1 MARSNAARKTSAG
14 PRKPRADV
22 LAEKPVNDVLVAK
35 PVRLPSHAEIA
46 RRAFE
51 LYQARGG
58 AHGSD
63 LNDWLCAEHELRAL
77 H

>member
-1 MARSNAARKTSAG
+1 MARSNAARKSAP
-14 PRKPRADV
+14 PRKARAEV
-22 LAEKPVNDVLVAK
+22 LADKPVNDVLVSK
-35 PVRLPSHAEIA
+35 PVRLPTHAEIA

-58 AHGSD
+58 AHGCD
-63 LNDWLCAEHELRAL
+63 LNDWLSAERELRAP

>member
-1 MARSNAARKTSAG
+1 MARSNAARKSAP
-14 PRKPRADV
+14 PRKPRTDV
-22 LAEKPVNDVLVAK
+22 LADKPVNDVLVVK
-35 PVRLPSHAEIA
+35 PVRLPTHAEIA

-58 AHGSD
+58 THGSD
-63 LNDWLCAEHELRAL
+63 LNDWLHAERELRAS

>member
-1 MARSNAARKTSAG
+1 MARSNAARKTAA
-14 PRKPRADV
+14 PRKSRPDV
-22 LAEKPVNDVLVAK
+22 LAEKPVNDVLVAQ
-35 PVRLPSHAEIA
+35 PVRLPGHAEIA

-58 AHGSD
+58 THGAD
-63 LNDWLCAEHELRAL
+63 LNDWLRAEHELRAQ